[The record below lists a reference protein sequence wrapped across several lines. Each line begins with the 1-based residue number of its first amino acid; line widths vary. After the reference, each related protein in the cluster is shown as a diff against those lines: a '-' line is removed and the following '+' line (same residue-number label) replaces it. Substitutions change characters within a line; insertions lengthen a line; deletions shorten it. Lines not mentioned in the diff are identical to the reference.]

1 MSPTCP
7 SARGV
12 AMALD
17 VEEIRSHFPILQR
30 ILPNGK
36 PLVYFDNAAT
46 SQKPLVVIDAMSDFY
61 KQYHANAHRAN
72 HTLADESTAALEGAR
87 DRISRFFGTSE
98 DQMIYTGSATEAMNL
113 VAYGWARYNLEEGD
127 VVVTTE
133 MEHHANIVPWQ
144 ELSKEKGIELRYVPI
159 DVENFTLDYDA
170 MEVAIQGASLVCV
183 GHVSNVLGVRNE
195 IERVIEMA
203 HSVGARV
210 ALDSAQGAPHERI
223 RFDELGADF
232 CSIAAHKMAGP
243 TGIGCLLVKSEALD
257 EMGPFLTGGSIVKR
271 VSKEDT
277 LFQDGYAMFETGT
290 PRMAE
295 AIGWHA
301 AVDWL
306 EENIDF
312 KEAHDYVHEISSW
325 MATQMR
331 NIPGITVFGNPEK
344 EEAIGVVSFL
354 HDTIQAQDLG
364 YLLDAGGFAVRTGHH
379 CAQPLMEA
387 MGVGS
392 TNRASVWFYNT
403 MEEAE
408 AFVAHLTNIVER
420 FS

>member
-1 MSPTCP
+1 
-7 SARGV
+7 
-12 AMALD
+12 MALD
-17 VEEIRSHFPILQR
+17 VEQIRSEFPILQR
-30 ILPNGK
+30 TLPNGK
-36 PLVYFDNAAT
+36 KLVYFDNAAT
-46 SQKPLVVIDAMSDFY
+46 SQKPLAVIDAMSHFY
-61 KQYHANAHRAN
+61 KNYHANAHRAN
-72 HTLADESTAALEGAR
+72 HTLADESTAALESAR
-87 DRISRFFGTSE
+87 DRISKFFGTSE
-98 DQMIYTGSATEAMNL
+98 SQMIYTGSATEAMNL
-113 VAYGWARYNLEEGD
+113 VAYGWARYNLNEGD

-144 ELSKEKGIELRYVPI
+144 ELSKERGIELRYVPV
-159 DVENFTLDYDA
+159 DTEKFTLDYEA
-170 MEVAIQGASLVCV
+170 MEIAIEGASLVCV
-183 GHVSNVLGVRNE
+183 GHVSNVLGVRND

-203 HSVGARV
+203 RSQGARI
-210 ALDSAQGAPHERI
+210 AIDSAQGAPHEKI
-223 RFDELGADF
+223 NFDDLGADF
-232 CSIAAHKMAGP
+232 LAIAAHKMAGP
-243 TGIGCLLVKSEALD
+243 TGIGCLLVSEEALS

-271 VSKEDT
+271 VSMEDT
-277 LFQDGYAMFETGT
+277 LFQEGYAMFETGT

-295 AIGWHA
+295 AIGWRV

-306 EENIDF
+306 EENVDF
-312 KEAHDYVHEISSW
+312 EEAHKHVQSIASW
-325 MATQMR
+325 MSSRMR
-331 NIPGITVFGNPEK
+331 EIPGITVFGFPER

-392 TNRASVWFYNT
+392 TNRASVWIYNT

-408 AFVAHLTNIVER
+408 AFVSHLESIVSR

>member
-1 MSPTCP
+1 
-7 SARGV
+7 
-12 AMALD
+12 MALD
-17 VEEIRSHFPILQR
+17 VDSIRSQFPILQR
-30 ILPNGK
+30 TLPNGK
-36 PLVYFDNAAT
+36 KLVYFDNAAT
-46 SQKPLVVIDAMSDFY
+46 SQKPLAVIDAMSDFY
-61 KQYHANAHRAN
+61 KNYHANAHRAN

-87 DRISRFFGTSE
+87 DRISKFFGTTE
-98 DQMIYTGSATEAMNL
+98 GQMIYTGSATEAMNL
-113 VAYGWARYNLEEGD
+113 VAYGWARYNLNEGD

-144 ELSKEKGIELRYVPI
+144 ELSKERGIELRYVPV
-159 DVENFTLDYDA
+159 DTEKFTLDYDA

-183 GHVSNVLGVRNE
+183 GHVSNVLGVRND
-195 IERVIEMA
+195 IERVIKMA
-203 HSVGARV
+203 HSQGARV
-210 ALDSAQGAPHERI
+210 AIDSAQGAPHEKI
-223 RFDELGADF
+223 FFDDLGADF
-232 CSIAAHKMAGP
+232 LSVAAHKMAGP
-243 TGIGCLLVKSEALD
+243 TGIGCLLVSEAALS

-271 VSKEDT
+271 VTLEDT
-277 LFQDGYAMFETGT
+277 LFQEGYAMFETGT

-295 AIGWHA
+295 AIGWRV

-312 KEAHDYVHEISSW
+312 DVAHEHVQSIASW
-325 MATQMR
+325 MATRMR
-331 NIPGITVFGNPEK
+331 EIPGITVFGFPERK
-344 EEAIGVVSFL
+344 EAIGVVSFL

-392 TNRASVWFYNT
+392 TNRASVWIYNT

-408 AFVAHLTNIVER
+408 AFVSHLESIVSR
-420 FS
+420 FG

>member
-1 MSPTCP
+1 MP
-7 SARGV
+7 
-12 AMALD
+12 LD
-17 VEEIRSHFPILQR
+17 VKSIRGQFPILQR
-30 ILPNGK
+30 TLPNGK
-36 PLVYFDNAAT
+36 KLVYFDNAAT

-61 KQYHANAHRAN
+61 KNYHANAHRAN

-87 DRISRFFGTSE
+87 NRISKFFGTSE
-98 DQMIYTGSATEAMNL
+98 GQMIYTGSATEAMNL
-113 VAYGWARYNLEEGD
+113 VAYGWARYNLNEGD

-144 ELSKEKGIELRYVPI
+144 ELSKERGIELRYVPV
-159 DVENFTLDYDA
+159 DTEKFTLDYDA
-170 MEVAIQGASLVCV
+170 MEVAIEGASLVCV
-183 GHVSNVLGVRNE
+183 GHVSNVLGVRND
-195 IERVIEMA
+195 IERVIRMA
-203 HSVGARV
+203 HSQGARV
-210 ALDSAQGAPHERI
+210 AIDSAQGAPHEKI
-223 RFDELGADF
+223 FFDDLGADF
-232 CSIAAHKMAGP
+232 LSVAAHKMAGP
-243 TGIGCLLVKSEALD
+243 TGIGCLLVSDAALS

-271 VSKEDT
+271 VSLEDT
-277 LFQDGYAMFETGT
+277 QFQEGFAMFETGT

-295 AIGWHA
+295 AIGWGA

-312 KEAHDYVHEISSW
+312 EEAHKHVQSIASW
-325 MATQMR
+325 MAGRMR
-331 NIPGITVFGNPEK
+331 EIPGITVFGFPER
-344 EEAIGVVSFL
+344 EESIGVVSFL

-392 TNRASVWFYNT
+392 TNRASVWIYNT

-408 AFVAHLTNIVER
+408 AFVSHLESIVSR
-420 FS
+420 FG